1 MSLELDRFLDGFT
14 VRDWQEIDEGGPV
27 RVAMVGL
34 GWWTTE
40 EAIPAVEGS
49 EFCETTVAVSSS
61 ISDPSD
67 VPGTE
72 VEHALDYEEFADGV
86 GSDAYDAVYICTPNG
101 LHLDHVR
108 AAAGLDK
115 PILCEKPMEASTE
128 RARELIE
135 VCEDADV
142 TLMIA
147 YRVQTEPA
155 ARRARE
161 LLAEGVIG
169 KPLTVHGGM
178 SDDMLSFVSG
188 PDHWRLDPDLAG
200 GCAMI
205 DIGIYPLNT
214 TRFLLGSDPVSAY
227 GRTRTDREEFA
238 GVDEHA
244 TFEFE
249 FDDGTLL
256 TGSVTHSAIE
266 ESHLRVVGTEGQLL
280 LDGPFFPDGQCE
292 LLVERDGTRSRVN
305 FDRRDQMTEEFDYFA
320 HCLLTGTDPAPGGEH
335 GLVDMHA
342 IEAVYESAETGER
355 VGLDPDP

>member
-1 MSLELDRFLDGFT
+1 MSLEEFLDEFT
-14 VRDWQEIDEGGPV
+14 ARDWQEIDEGGPV
-27 RVAMVGL
+27 RLAMVGL

-40 EAIPAVEGS
+40 EAIPAVENS

-61 ISDPSD
+61 IDDPAD

-72 VEHALDYEEFADGV
+72 VEHALDYEEFEDDVA
-86 GSDAYDAVYICTPNG
+86 SDAYDAVYICTPNA

-108 AAAGLDK
+108 AAAENGKDV
-115 PILCEKPMEASTE
+115 LCEKPMEASRD
-128 RARELIE
+128 RAGELIE
-135 VCEDADV
+135 VCEAAGV

-155 ARRARE
+155 VRRARE
-161 LLAEGVIG
+161 LLREGVIG
-169 KPLTVHGGM
+169 EPRTVHGGM

-214 TRFLLGSDPVSAY
+214 TRFLLDSDPVSAY
-227 GRTRTDREEFA
+227 CRTRTDREEFA

-249 FDDGTLL
+249 FENGTLL
-256 TGSVTHSAIE
+256 TGSVSHSAHE

-292 LLVERDGTRSRVN
+292 LLVERDDARSRVS

-320 HCLLTGTDPAPGGEH
+320 HCLLTDTDPAPDGEH
-335 GLVDMHA
+335 GLVDIRT
-342 IEAVYESAETGER
+342 IEAAYESAETGER
-355 VGLDPDP
+355 VEL